1 MTTLSDLDKLN
12 FYRDEIKHE
21 FSLLAMRSTM
31 LVTCQSF
38 LVVPFSILQ
47 TAADYRTVAVY
58 AYLVA
63 ALGIFTA
70 MVLVRPLDT
79 AHRTINKWLVK
90 QRRLFRESADLAPL
104 MIDRDKIPGADSDPD
119 KDRDHRRSLAF
130 SKYGPWAF
138 FSFWCLVSVW
148 STLRLILFY

>member
-1 MTTLSDLDKLN
+1 MSTLGDLDKLK

-38 LVVPFSILQ
+38 LVVPFAILQ

-70 MVLVRPLDT
+70 MVLIRPLDT

-90 QRRLFRESADLAPL
+90 QRRLFRRSPDLEAL
-104 MIDRDKIPGADSDPD
+104 TIDRDKIPGADSDPD
-119 KDRDHRRSLAF
+119 KDRDHRRSLSF
-130 SKYGPWAF
+130 SIYGPWAF
-138 FSFWCLVSVW
+138 FSFWCLASVW
-148 STLRLILFY
+148 STLRLILF

>member
-1 MTTLSDLDKLN
+1 MSTLGDLDKLR

-38 LVVPFSILQ
+38 LVVPFAILQ

-58 AYLVA
+58 AYLI
-63 ALGIFTA
+63 ALLGMFTA
-70 MVLVRPLDT
+70 MILIRPLDT

-90 QRRLFRESADLAPL
+90 QRRLFRESPDLVPL
-104 MIDRDKIPGADSDPD
+104 MIDRDKIPGAASNPD
-119 KDRDHRRSLAF
+119 RDRDHRRSLAF
-130 SKYGPWAF
+130 SVYGPWAF
-138 FSFWCLVSVW
+138 FSFWCLAAVW
-148 STLRLILFY
+148 STVRLLVF